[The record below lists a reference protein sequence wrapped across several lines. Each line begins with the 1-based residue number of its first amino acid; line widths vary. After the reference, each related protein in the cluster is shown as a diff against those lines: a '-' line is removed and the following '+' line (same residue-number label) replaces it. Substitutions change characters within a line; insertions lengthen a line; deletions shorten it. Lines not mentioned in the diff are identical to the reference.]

1 MYDLVIIGGGAA
13 SQAAAMYA
21 LGKRINFL
29 LICEHFGGRVTE
41 PSEPIDRDYQ
51 VSNIL
56 VHFDRPD
63 AEDEE
68 RRLIGSSA
76 VNLFARQLGW
86 KPEHL
91 REGQVVSVDRVGNQY
106 MIETAD
112 GERFS
117 AGAVILATGATP
129 RRLEGVAGA
138 DLVEPLGHRA
148 SCHAAALAGREVAV
162 IGAGEQAVYYA
173 AELAETALRVYLVLP
188 NEAAAERPDVALL
201 ARRRNVELLPGFQP
215 VAIRGDAERQSLLV
229 GREQELVDLAVTA
242 TFADLGAE
250 PASALVRHLARTG
263 PDGFVQVDR
272 GFATSA
278 PGLFAAGDVT
288 CPEGEQVLAT
298 IGDGARAARSAH
310 FYLLTRPT
318 ARVVGQA

>member
-21 LGKRINFL
+21 LGKQINFL
-29 LICEHFGGRVTE
+29 LICEHFGGRAIE
-41 PSEPIDRDYQ
+41 PAADIDRDYQ
-51 VSNIL
+51 ISNIL
-56 VHFDRPD
+56 IHFDRPD
-63 AEDEE
+63 AEHEE
-68 RRLIGSSA
+68 RQLIGGSA

-86 KPEHL
+86 QPERL
-91 REGQVVSVDRVGNQY
+91 RKGQVVSVDRVGSQY
-106 MIETAD
+106 LIETTD
-112 GERFS
+112 GEQIS

-138 DLVEPLGHRA
+138 DLLQPLGHRA
-148 SCHAAALAGREVAV
+148 RQQTAALVGREVAV
-162 IGAGEQAVYYA
+162 IGASEQAVYYA
-173 AELAETALRVYLVLP
+173 AELAETARRVYLVLP
-188 NEAAAERPDVALL
+188 AEAAAERPDVALL

-215 VAIRGDAERQSLLV
+215 VAIRSDAEHQSLLV
-229 GREQELVDLAVTA
+229 GREQELIELAVAA

-263 PDGFVQVDR
+263 ADGFVQVDR
-272 GFATSA
+272 SFATSA

-288 CPEGEQVLAT
+288 CPGDEQVLAT
-298 IGDGARAARSAH
+298 MGDGARAARSAH

-318 ARVVGQA
+318 ARAVGQA